1 MKQILLTVIFI
12 LAGISGALAE
22 WQIKSA
28 PVPLTAGEENYFMQ
42 PAWSPDGVLI
52 AFTAA
57 QYQGLWVADVR
68 SGALRQLS
76 NDTGAGFGFNWSN
89 DGAAIVARVSLY
101 ENFRRRSALKLFEVS
116 TDQARLL
123 SDFQSGRMS
132 PPALTDHSR
141 RAYVVEGQDLAFFD
155 TGIETTAPSADP
167 LLAFIRNG
175 KIAVTKSDGSNL
187 QVFDPLEGQRYLNL
201 TLSPDG
207 QRLAFEVVG
216 GDLYVMGV
224 DGSGLTD
231 LGVGYRPQW
240 SPDSRYLAYM
250 VTEDDGHQYLSADI
264 YIASADGSEIVN
276 LTNSDNLM
284 EVNPSWS
291 PDGKQLAFNSYE
303 DGVIYIVEIEN
314 N

>member
-1 MKQILLTVIFI
+1 MNRILLTCLFI
-12 LAGISGALAE
+12 LAGISGALAG

-28 PVPLTAGEENYFMQ
+28 PVPLTAGGENYYMQ
-42 PAWSPDGVLI
+42 PVWSPDGALI

-57 QYQGLWVADVR
+57 QYQGLWVVDVR

-76 NDTGAGFGFNWSN
+76 DEAGAGFGFSWSN
-89 DGAAIVARVSLY
+89 DGAAIVARVSTY
-101 ENFRRRSALKLFEVS
+101 DNFRRRNALKLFDVVN
-116 TDQARLL
+116 DQVRLL

-132 PPALTDHSR
+132 PPTLTGNSR

-155 TGIETTAPSADP
+155 TGLETTAPSADP

-175 KIAVTKSDGSNL
+175 KIAVTRSDGSNL

-231 LGVGYRPQW
+231 LGTGYRPQW

-250 VTEDDGHQYLSADI
+250 VTADDGHQYLSADI
-264 YIASADGSEIVN
+264 YIASADGREIVN
-276 LTNSDNLM
+276 LTDSDNLL

-291 PDGKQLAFNSYE
+291 PDGKQIAFNSYE
-303 DGVIYIVEIEN
+303 DGVIYIVEIEKN
-314 N
+314 